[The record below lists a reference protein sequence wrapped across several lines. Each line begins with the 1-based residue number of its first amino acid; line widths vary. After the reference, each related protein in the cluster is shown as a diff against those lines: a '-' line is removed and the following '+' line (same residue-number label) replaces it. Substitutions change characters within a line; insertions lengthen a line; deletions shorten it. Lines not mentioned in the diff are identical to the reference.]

1 MTKAKKVLSLVL
13 AVVMVA
19 AMFAFSASAAAQN
32 ATFTVSVDKT
42 PVTVGEEITVTVNL
56 ETDYYTASTNVPVY
70 YDPAVFEFVAGSV
83 VTTPIFG
90 AGTTGIMSYNDAATG
105 CLKVG
110 FYPDTTAGDA
120 TAQIMNGT
128 LFTFKL
134 RAIANGTSDIALH
147 AEDQKSATNVGGT
160 LYCGAYAS
168 SVPDNNPATVG
179 QAFTINNTTAT
190 VGSTMQPADL
200 ELTATGAT
208 DGVVIDTRITFGG
221 AYAGV
226 VYGFKQINNTTFRAN
241 NNYIKN
247 SVQATNGG
255 SIEIARSFNT
265 AGWSTGTTIT
275 VKNSDGSDTGKVYV
289 VVIFGDINYDGL
301 INTSDTAACKAYV
314 SKPATLT
321 GMEKPKAL
329 VVRMAANCQNIANTN
344 MLYNLNTND
353 TAAVKAYVSNS
364 AAKVSQATLA
374 ATVHKANVNANYA

>member
-120 TAQIMNGT
+120 TAQMMNGT

-147 AEDQKSATNVGGT
+147 AEDQKSATNVGGA

-168 SVPDNNPATVG
+168 SEPDNNPATVG
-179 QAFTINNTTAT
+179 QAFTIKNTTAT
-190 VGSTMQPADL
+190 VGSTVEAADL
-200 ELTATGAT
+200 ELTATGTT
-208 DGVVIDTRITFGG
+208 DGVVIDTRMTLGG
-221 AYAGV
+221 QYAGV

-241 NNYIKN
+241 SNYITN

-265 AGWSTGTTIT
+265 LGWSTGTTIT

-289 VVIFGDINYDGL
+289 VVIFGDVNYDGL
-301 INTSDTAACKAYV
+301 INGNDTTACKLYV
-314 SKPATLT
+314 ANPSTLT
-321 GMEKPKAL
+321 NL
-329 VVRMAANCQNIANTN
+329 VVRLAANCQNLSNTT
-344 MLYNLNTND
+344 MLYNVNGND
-353 TAAVKAYVSNS
+353 TTAIKLYVANASN
-364 AAKVSQATLA
+364 KVSQATLA
-374 ATVHKANVNANYA
+374 ATFQKTAVNAKYA

>member
-120 TAQIMNGT
+120 TAQMMNGT

-160 LYCGAYAS
+160 LYCGSYDS
-168 SVPDNNPATVG
+168 SEPNNNPATVG
-179 QAFTINNTTAT
+179 QAFTINNTSAT
-190 VGSTMQPADL
+190 VGSTVEAPEIVAKSGTSGYVDAERM
-200 ELTATGAT
+200 
-208 DGVVIDTRITFGG
+208 
-221 AYAGV
+221 Y
-226 VYGFKQINNTTFRAN
+226 VYGVTAGDVAAN
-241 NNYIKN
+241 YFE
-247 SVQATNGG
+247 ATNGG
-255 SIEIARSFNT
+255 TLSWDVGT
-265 AGWSTGTTIT
+265 ASTVDGTGATVTLKDSTGADVATYTLI
-275 VKNSDGSDTGKVYV
+275 
-289 VVIFGDINYDGL
+289 IFGDVNGD
-301 INTSDTAACKAYV
+301 SAVDSADAVQVKRV
-314 SKPATLT
+314 SVLLATLD
-321 GMEKPKAL
+321 GAY
-329 VVRMAANCQNIANTN
+329 AFAGD
-344 MLYNLNTND
+344 YNAD
-353 TAAVKAYVSNS
+353 GAVDSADAVAVKRVS
-364 AAKVSQATLA
+364 VLLA
-374 ATVHKANVNANYA
+374 APTANPYA

>member
-90 AGTTGIMSYNDAATG
+90 AGTTGVMSYNDAATG

-200 ELTATGAT
+200 ALKAGAAA
-208 DGVVIDTRITFGG
+208 GIIIDRNKTFGEQ
-221 AYAGV
+221 YDGV
-226 VYGFKQINNTTFRAN
+226 VYGFTLADASKMLRDTAMYTSNLE
-241 NNYIKN
+241 
-247 SVQATNGG
+247 ATNGG
-255 SIEIARSFNT
+255 SLTFT
-265 AGWSTGTTIT
+265 AVKVGRYNCYGTGAAIN
-275 VKNSDGSDTGKVYV
+275 VLNSDGTVAKKYAI
-289 VVIFGDINYDGL
+289 VIFGDVNSDGA
-301 INTSDTAACKAYV
+301 ITAADTGVIASHVKA
-314 SKPATLT
+314 SALLT
-321 GMEKPKAL
+321 NDVL
-329 VVRMAANCQNIANTN
+329 VMAANTKEEGRTTAQKATSAYTITAK
-344 MLYNLNTND
+344 D
-353 TAAVKAYVSNS
+353 TGLISSHVKGSAPIDQAA
-364 AAKVSQATLA
+364 A
-374 ATVHKANVNANYA
+374 ATFQNSYNANYQ

>member
-200 ELTATGAT
+200 ALKAGAAA
-208 DGVVIDTRITFGG
+208 GIIIDRNKTFGEQ
-221 AYAGV
+221 YDGV
-226 VYGFKQINNTTFRAN
+226 VYGFTLADASKMLRDTAMYTSNLE
-241 NNYIKN
+241 
-247 SVQATNGG
+247 ATNGG
-255 SIEIARSFNT
+255 SLTFT
-265 AGWSTGTTIT
+265 AVKVGRYNCYGTGAAIN
-275 VKNSDGSDTGKVYV
+275 VLNSDGTVAKKYAI
-289 VVIFGDINYDGL
+289 VIFGDVNSDGA
-301 INTSDTAACKAYV
+301 ITAADTGVIASHVKA
-314 SKPATLT
+314 SALLT
-321 GMEKPKAL
+321 NDVL
-329 VVRMAANCQNIANTN
+329 VMAANTKEEGRTTAQKATSAYTITAK
-344 MLYNLNTND
+344 D
-353 TAAVKAYVSNS
+353 TGLISSHVKGSAPIDQAA
-364 AAKVSQATLA
+364 A
-374 ATVHKANVNANYA
+374 ATFQNSYNANYQ

>member
-19 AMFAFSASAAAQN
+19 AMFAFSASAATEN

-83 VTTPIFG
+83 VATPIFG
-90 AGTTGIMSYNDAATG
+90 AGTTGVVSYNDAATG

-120 TAQIMNGT
+120 TAQFMNGT

-190 VGSTMQPADL
+190 VGATATPELQLSEYGATMGAVIDRVRCTSTSEFSGCVYGIDTLTGASLSDYLTTPAGSVVVIPND
-200 ELTATGAT
+200 EYGAESTGAT
-208 DGVVIDTRITFGG
+208 IQLLDE
-221 AYAGV
+221 
-226 VYGFKQINNTTFRAN
+226 
-241 NNYIKN
+241 
-247 SVQATNGG
+247 S
-255 SIEIARSFNT
+255 
-265 AGWSTGTTIT
+265 GTVLET
-275 VKNSDGSDTGKVYV
+275 YV
-289 VVIFGDINYDGL
+289 FIVFGDINGDCAVDGSDISLADAHDGYLEMLEDDTFMFYAGDITADGAVDGSDISVIDAYD
-301 INTSDTAACKAYV
+301 AYV
-314 SKPATLT
+314 EDLPSQADVAA
-321 GMEKPKAL
+321 AL
-329 VVRMAANCQNIANTN
+329 VA
-344 MLYNLNTND
+344 
-353 TAAVKAYVSNS
+353 
-364 AAKVSQATLA
+364 LA
-374 ATVHKANVNANYA
+374 

>member
-83 VTTPIFG
+83 VATPIFG
-90 AGTTGIMSYNDAATG
+90 AGTTGVVSYNDAATG

-120 TAQIMNGT
+120 TAQFMNGT

-179 QAFTINNTTAT
+179 QAFTINNTSAT
-190 VGSTMQPADL
+190 VG
-200 ELTATGAT
+200 TAAKPTLAVKDTFENASSVIIDKYAPEFFMGDT
-208 DGVVIDTRITFGG
+208 DTT
-221 AYAGV
+221 GV
-226 VYGFKQINNTTFRAN
+226 VYGVETLGYSNGFETYYALADALTT
-241 NNYIKN
+241 
-247 SVQATNGG
+247 S
-255 SIEIARSFNT
+255 
-265 AGWSTGTTIT
+265 AGDDYLRITVVNEEGYETTGTLIEVLDTDKTT
-275 VKNSDGSDTGKVYV
+275 VLETYYFVY
-289 VVIFGDINYDGL
+289 FGDINCDGYVD
-301 INTSDTAACKAYV
+301 NVDGTAANRY
-314 SKPATLT
+314 
-321 GMEKPKAL
+321 AL
-329 VVRMAANCQNIANTN
+329 DDTSLDTIYKVLAGDANGDTYTDNVDGTAIARAALNDSGYPVQEDIAALFWETISPE
-344 MLYNLNTND
+344 YGI
-353 TAAVKAYVSNS
+353 
-364 AAKVSQATLA
+364 
-374 ATVHKANVNANYA
+374 

>member
-120 TAQIMNGT
+120 TAQLVDGT

-134 RAIANGTSDIALH
+134 RAIANGTSDIGLKAD
-147 AEDQKSATNVGGT
+147 DQKTATNVGGT
-160 LYCGAYAS
+160 LYCGAYDS

-179 QAFTINNTTAT
+179 QTFTINNTTAT
-190 VGSTMQPADL
+190 VGSTVEAPEIVAKSGTSGYVDAERM
-200 ELTATGAT
+200 
-208 DGVVIDTRITFGG
+208 
-221 AYAGV
+221 Y
-226 VYGFKQINNTTFRAN
+226 VYGVTAGDVAAN
-241 NNYIKN
+241 YFE
-247 SVQATNGG
+247 ATNGG
-255 SIEIARSFNT
+255 TLSWDVGT
-265 AGWSTGTTIT
+265 ASTVDGTGATVTLKDSTGADVATYTLI
-275 VKNSDGSDTGKVYV
+275 
-289 VVIFGDINYDGL
+289 IFGDVNGDGAVD
-301 INTSDTAACKAYV
+301 SADAVQVKRV
-314 SKPATLT
+314 SVLLATLD
-321 GMEKPKAL
+321 GAY
-329 VVRMAANCQNIANTN
+329 AFAGD
-344 MLYNLNTND
+344 YNAD
-353 TAAVKAYVSNS
+353 GAVDSADAVAVKRVS
-364 AAKVSQATLA
+364 VLLATP
-374 ATVHKANVNANYA
+374 TANPYA